1 MIASLKNEDLITYHE
16 IYETFDKQKVFN
28 SEWQNNFLEGMSE
41 LGSGIALLRR
51 DMKTMNEAILD
62 EMYNIGSEIQGLS
75 YNMESFSDTVSSE
88 LNSINS
94 GIQFNNLLGIVNTIQ
109 FGKMNKR
116 LR

>member
-1 MIASLKNEDLITYHE
+1 M
-16 IYETFDKQKVFN
+16 
-28 SEWQNNFLEGMSE
+28 
-41 LGSGIALLRR
+41 GSGIALLRR